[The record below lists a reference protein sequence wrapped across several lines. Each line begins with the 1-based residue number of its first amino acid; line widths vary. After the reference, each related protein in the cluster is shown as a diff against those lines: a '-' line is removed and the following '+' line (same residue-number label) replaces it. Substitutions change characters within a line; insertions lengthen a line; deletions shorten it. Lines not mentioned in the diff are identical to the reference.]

1 MAVKGESQFYPSSAC
16 HQSPFWLY
24 SISCLSRQKDS
35 NSVAT
40 EQYRLTRDQ
49 GAHGRLQGDSGGV
62 MQSWKISGF
71 IHSYLNYFIY
81 YYKYKLSSDSW
92 RQRAKSLLFPP
103 HTQQGWHHL
112 RRSRGYGCLMYSS
125 KKCIYKIIFKIA
137 LNLNYILKV
146 YGYLLFQLC

>member
-49 GAHGRLQGDSGGV
+49 GAHGRLQGDGGV

-81 YYKYKLSSDSW
+81 YYKYKLSSDSSS
-92 RQRAKSLLFPP
+92 QRKKTKS
-103 HTQQGWHHL
+103 
-112 RRSRGYGCLMYSS
+112 
-125 KKCIYKIIFKIA
+125 KIA
-137 LNLNYILKV
+137 PFPSPHAARLAPPQKESWLWMSYVFFQKM
-146 YGYLLFQLC
+146 YL